1 MKITNVILL
10 EVIVEGDKMNEV
22 LLDTLIDTLKLIPFL
37 FLAFL
42 LIEYMEH
49 KLSKRS
55 RNAISKAGRFG
66 PFFGSL
72 LGAIPQCGF
81 SVMATNLYATRIVTL
96 GTLIAI
102 YLSTSDEMLPVLLSH
117 QVKIGLVVKILLFKV
132 VIGMFCGFII
142 DFLLRKKE
150 VKKAQIDYSICDEEE
165 CDCKHGILK
174 STLKHTFMTTL
185 FIFII
190 SLILNI
196 IMHFIG
202 SDVLSKMFLKN
213 SFFGSFITSLVGLIP
228 NCGASV
234 VITELYLKGAISF
247 GSMIGGLLTGSG
259 ISLLVLFRV
268 NRNIYDNLK
277 ILFLLY
283 GIGVIS
289 GVVIDI
295 IGLV

>member
-1 MKITNVILL
+1 
-10 EVIVEGDKMNEV
+10 
-22 LLDTLIDTLKLIPFL
+22 
-37 FLAFL
+37 
-42 LIEYMEH
+42 
-49 KLSKRS
+49 
-55 RNAISKAGRFG
+55 
-66 PFFGSL
+66 
-72 LGAIPQCGF
+72 
-81 SVMATNLYATRIVTL
+81 
-96 GTLIAI
+96 
-102 YLSTSDEMLPVLLSH
+102 
-117 QVKIGLVVKILLFKV
+117 
-132 VIGMFCGFII
+132 
-142 DFLLRKKE
+142 
-150 VKKAQIDYSICDEEE
+150 
-165 CDCKHGILK
+165 
-174 STLKHTFMTTL
+174 MTTL

-295 IGLV
+295 ICLV

>member
-1 MKITNVILL
+1 
-10 EVIVEGDKMNEV
+10 
-22 LLDTLIDTLKLIPFL
+22 
-37 FLAFL
+37 
-42 LIEYMEH
+42 
-49 KLSKRS
+49 
-55 RNAISKAGRFG
+55 
-66 PFFGSL
+66 
-72 LGAIPQCGF
+72 
-81 SVMATNLYATRIVTL
+81 
-96 GTLIAI
+96 
-102 YLSTSDEMLPVLLSH
+102 
-117 QVKIGLVVKILLFKV
+117 
-132 VIGMFCGFII
+132 
-142 DFLLRKKE
+142 
-150 VKKAQIDYSICDEEE
+150 
-165 CDCKHGILK
+165 
-174 STLKHTFMTTL
+174 
-185 FIFII
+185 
-190 SLILNI
+190 
-196 IMHFIG
+196 
-202 SDVLSKMFLKN
+202 MFLKN

>member
-1 MKITNVILL
+1 
-10 EVIVEGDKMNEV
+10 
-22 LLDTLIDTLKLIPFL
+22 
-37 FLAFL
+37 
-42 LIEYMEH
+42 
-49 KLSKRS
+49 
-55 RNAISKAGRFG
+55 
-66 PFFGSL
+66 
-72 LGAIPQCGF
+72 
-81 SVMATNLYATRIVTL
+81 MATNLYATRIVTL

-185 FIFII
+185 FIFVI

-213 SFFGSFITSLVGLIP
+213 SFFGSFITALVGLIP